1 MRRNQIILF
10 TLLLLPI
17 LLGMGSC
24 TKAKPA
30 DTPYDRIQGKWKKVK
45 YGLDDNNDKTFQARE
60 IHWQPPQIDDEV
72 TFNSDGTG
80 KETTTSNNTDMI
92 VLSFVWKVTP
102 QNKVWVAYK
111 THDTVT
117 YSIYRVNSENLE
129 LWADTYI
136 NGVPILASFIYSN
149 N

>member
-17 LLGMGSC
+17 ILGSVAC
-24 TKAKPA
+24 TKGKSA
-30 DTPYDRIQGKWKKVK
+30 DTPAERIVGRWKKMK

-80 KETTTSNNTDMI
+80 KETTTSNTTDMI
-92 VLSFVWKVTP
+92 VLSFTWRVTP

-111 THDTVT
+111 THDTVSYYIRT
-117 YSIYRVNSENLE
+117 VNSENLE

-136 NGVPILASFIYSN
+136 NGTPVLTSYIYSN